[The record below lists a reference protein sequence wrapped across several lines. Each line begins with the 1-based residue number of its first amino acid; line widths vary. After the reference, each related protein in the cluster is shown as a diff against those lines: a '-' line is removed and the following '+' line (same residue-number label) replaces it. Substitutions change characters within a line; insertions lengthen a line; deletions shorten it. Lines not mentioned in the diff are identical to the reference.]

1 MKLHSQGHDGMQ
13 HITPHEWGSTLRVR
27 SFHVEFPEDEETP
40 VTHTLSFQRDFVRR
54 DGGLNLEH
62 RFRRSGGYV
71 EFLINDRFHAIL
83 ALRWLPLVALVFIT
97 VVMCAAVLSLILFLA
112 TGANAN
118 ECLGSSNSNW
128 DYFFFVVETMF
139 AIGYGSP
146 SFMVTPIVVTGV
158 LLNSLILGLVFQK
171 FSSAA
176 RRKWALA
183 FTQRLV
189 VSSGFVVNGSNSPAS
204 THQRTVSGSSMHYPS
219 GAPSA
224 PLHEPLLVGIRE
236 DESSSPNASDHASQ
250 SSEDKDMHQCQGNIP
265 SHTYLARPSSDSV
278 LIKSNEDAP
287 KCESREGLRISFRML
302 NITETSFFNTKLALF
317 FLVHRRGGLSIRQ
330 FSMFHTDTP
339 LEFMALPITVTVD
352 QRDVGS
358 PLRDITEADLRNH
371 GECYELLALLSFTD
385 NRTSRTVEVSRSWR
399 LNTAVWDENF
409 VPIVRQSGPGSSL
422 RVHKRRFLEA
432 VTIFY
437 TSLKLNDDLNLV
449 VVITR
454 RSIRNRRRQPEH
466 YSGLQLSRKNHQTPA
481 IRRRFF
487 GSTSRCGRLA
497 LLQHKPCELLSAD
510 GAVSGEVQ
518 LDLQL

>member
-1 MKLHSQGHDGMQ
+1 MKIHSQGHDGVQ
-13 HITPHEWGSTLRVR
+13 HITPHEWGSTVRIR

-97 VVMCAAVLSLILFLA
+97 VVMYPSCRVS
-112 TGANAN
+112 
-118 ECLGSSNSNW
+118 
-128 DYFFFVVETMF
+128 
-139 AIGYGSP
+139 

-189 VSSGFVVNGSNSPAS
+189 VTTGSVHQASPSNNTFVNEGTSPTSS
-204 THQRTVSGSSMHYPS
+204 HHRTASGSSMHYPS
-219 GAPSA
+219 GSPSA
-224 PLHEPLLVGIRE
+224 PLHEPLLVGIPE
-236 DESSSPNASDHASQ
+236 EESSSPNASEGHASE
-250 SSEDKDMHQCQGNIP
+250 SSVDKDTQQYQRNIS
-265 SHTYLARPSSDSV
+265 SHTYLARPSSDSM
-278 LIKSNEDAP
+278 LIKSNEDGS
-287 KCESREGLRISFRML
+287 KSNLHESGEDGLRISFRML

-409 VPIVRQSGPGSSL
+409 VPIVRQSGPGSSRAFEIDVDNL
-422 RVHKRRFLEA
+422 STTRVCNRP
-432 VTIFY
+432 IF
-437 TSLKLNDDLNLV
+437 
-449 VVITR
+449 
-454 RSIRNRRRQPEH
+454 
-466 YSGLQLSRKNHQTPA
+466 
-481 IRRRFF
+481 
-487 GSTSRCGRLA
+487 
-497 LLQHKPCELLSAD
+497 
-510 GAVSGEVQ
+510 
-518 LDLQL
+518 